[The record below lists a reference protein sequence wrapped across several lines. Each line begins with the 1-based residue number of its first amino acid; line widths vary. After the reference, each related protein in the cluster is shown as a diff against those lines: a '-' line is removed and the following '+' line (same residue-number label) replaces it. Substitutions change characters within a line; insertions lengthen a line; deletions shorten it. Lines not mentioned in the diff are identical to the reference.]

1 MVLPTIYEFR
11 GNKYRREWRKNM
23 PVARNMKELEKMV
36 LDRMKKELPNATK
49 EYCHKWYNNNSDI
62 KEIVSETEFIQ
73 IANDAMHISMEN
85 GKLKAHIEL
94 FKGEN
99 IKEEHLGHMKILWE
113 DFKSGYLDY
122 VTKKIFKQK

>member
-1 MVLPTIYEFR
+1 MEKII
-11 GNKYRREWRKNM
+11 M

-94 FKGEN
+94 FKGGN
-99 IKEEHLGHMKILWE
+99 IKEKHLEHMKTLWE

>member
-1 MVLPTIYEFR
+1 MEKII
-11 GNKYRREWRKNM
+11 M

-73 IANDAMHISMEN
+73 MANDAMQISMEN

-94 FKGEN
+94 FKRWKYKGKAFRTYEN
-99 IKEEHLGHMKILWE
+99 IMGR
-113 DFKSGYLDY
+113 F
-122 VTKKIFKQK
+122 

>member
-1 MVLPTIYEFR
+1 MEKII
-11 GNKYRREWRKNM
+11 M

-49 EYCHKWYNNNSDI
+49 EYCHKWYNNNSNI

-73 IANDAMHISMEN
+73 MANDAMQISMKN

-94 FKGEN
+94 FKGGN
-99 IKEEHLGHMKILWE
+99 IKEEYLEHMKTLWE

>member
-1 MVLPTIYEFR
+1 MKNS
-11 GNKYRREWRKNM
+11 GEWRKIIM

-73 IANDAMHISMEN
+73 MANDAMQISMEN

-94 FKGEN
+94 FKGGN
-99 IKEEHLGHMKILWE
+99 IKEEHLEHMKTLWE

>member
-1 MVLPTIYEFR
+1 MEKII
-11 GNKYRREWRKNM
+11 M

-36 LDRMKKELPNATK
+36 LDRMKKELPNAAK

-73 IANDAMHISMEN
+73 MANDAMQISMEN

-94 FKGEN
+94 FKGGN